1 MDSGGELKIS
11 RILGRVWS
19 RIRSIR
25 WSRLLR
31 RPPLHS
37 QVERNIWYLYVE
49 VFWAAILSAA
59 ASFNAAFAV
68 RLGASNQMI
77 GWLSSIPSLIAVLL
91 LIPTARFLETKSRRA
106 PWLWSSL
113 FLARL
118 GYLALAL
125 LPWVIKSY
133 QAEAVVWLL
142 IAITVPSTFFS
153 AGFNPL
159 LADVIPERDRA
170 RVFANRNIIVSAT
183 VAVLTFAAGRWL
195 EGASALHW
203 AVFPANYQVM
213 YLVGFVGA
221 AASSLVLLR
230 IRVPESVVIDRRR
243 RVKVGRPSMAAIKTM
258 LAENRD
264 FVRITLNTLLF
275 DMGAWLVGPLYI
287 LFFVRELGASD
298 GWIGLN
304 NTLANLGVIAGYA
317 LWRRLLRK
325 WGYGRTLL
333 ISVPLAAS
341 YAFLVALFPDMSL
354 ILVWGVLI
362 NLINPGVSL
371 SHFNILLK
379 MTPDDRRAS
388 YIAIYS
394 SIMNVGAFVGPAVG
408 VALAGLWGIRT
419 VLIVGGVIRLL
430 GAGLFYLFRVQVQES
445 EIA

>member
-1 MDSGGELKIS
+1 MLCGGALKVP
-11 RILGRVWS
+11 RILGRF
-19 RIRSIR
+19 RSPIGCIQ

-31 RPPLHS
+31 RPVLHTE
-37 QVERNIWYLYVE
+37 VDRNIWYLYVE

-91 LIPTARFLETKSRRA
+91 LIPSARFLESKARRT

-113 FLARL
+113 FVARL
-118 GYLALAL
+118 GYLVLAL
-125 LPWVIKSY
+125 LPWVLKSQ

-142 IAITVPSTFFS
+142 IAITVPATFFS
-153 AGFNPL
+153 AGFSPL
-159 LADVIPERDRA
+159 LADLIPERDRA

-183 VAVLTFAAGRWL
+183 VAALTFAAGRWL
-195 EGASALHW
+195 EGASAISW
-203 AVFPANYQVM
+203 SVFPTNYQVM
-213 YLVGFVGA
+213 YLVGFAGA
-221 AASSLVLLR
+221 TASSLALLR
-230 IRVPESVVIDRRR
+230 IKVPESKIVNRSG
-243 RVKVGRPSMAAIKTM
+243 RVKVGRPSVAALRTM

-275 DMGAWLVGPLYI
+275 DLGAWLVGPLYI

-317 LWRRLLRK
+317 LWRRLIRR

-333 ISVPLAAS
+333 ISVPMAAS
-341 YAFLVALFPDMSL
+341 YAFLVALIPDLSA

-362 NLINPGVSL
+362 NLVNPGVTL
-371 SHFNILLK
+371 SHFNMLLK

-388 YIAIYS
+388 YMAIYA

-408 VALAGLWGIRT
+408 VALADLWDIRT
-419 VLIVGGVIRLL
+419 VLVVGGVIRLL
-430 GAGLFYLFRVQVQES
+430 GAGLFYLFRVQVEET
-445 EIA
+445 EIG